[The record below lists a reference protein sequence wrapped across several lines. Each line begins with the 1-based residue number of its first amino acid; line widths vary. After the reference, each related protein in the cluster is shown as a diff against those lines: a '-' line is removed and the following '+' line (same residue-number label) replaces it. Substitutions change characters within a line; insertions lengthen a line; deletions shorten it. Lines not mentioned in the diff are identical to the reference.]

1 MSVIVFGCFGFIGL
15 SLVQELLKQDNHV
28 IGVFNSKSIN
38 DLHLEKSEN
47 LSLCNYSS
55 INNFIKSQAD
65 DITLCYDLAW
75 SGTSGDS
82 RSDLDLQLINVKNR
96 LEILKLCSKHDWRY
110 IGSGSVMEKE
120 SVISTFNDMS
130 HPLYSNNYSHLKYLS
145 HALTKSMATE
155 LNVDYIWGRI
165 TNSYGPGENSKR
177 LICSTM
183 KTIANGQ
190 TPSFSSGN
198 QLYDFIHI
206 SDLVK
211 AFIAIGRKGISNS
224 DYVLG
229 SGSPRLLKEYLNIVN
244 QLCAPHMSFNYG
256 SEPDISKKLSLND
269 YDTSKLKRDTGFVC
283 STSFENGIRETYKYY
298 INSFKTNL

>member
-1 MSVIVFGCFGFIGL
+1 
-15 SLVQELLKQDNHV
+15 
-28 IGVFNSKSIN
+28 
-38 DLHLEKSEN
+38 
-47 LSLCNYSS
+47 
-55 INNFIKSQAD
+55 
-65 DITLCYDLAW
+65 
-75 SGTSGDS
+75 
-82 RSDLDLQLINVKNR
+82 
-96 LEILKLCSKHDWRY
+96 
-110 IGSGSVMEKE
+110 MEKE